1 MFCETIFFNELSY
14 NEIAEKHKISV
25 GSVGVYLQRGLAS
38 LRSVIA
44 RKPDLKSEFVAML
57 SDARVV
63 RVLLPLV
70 SALQLGEWFRD
81 NMIMFSKERIEE
93 DELSDEDRL
102 RIADE
107 TLPDE
112 QSITKS
118 QRALLL
124 ASLNRK

>member
-1 MFCETIFFNELSY
+1 
-14 NEIAEKHKISV
+14 
-25 GSVGVYLQRGLAS
+25 
-38 LRSVIA
+38 
-44 RKPDLKSEFVAML
+44 ML